1 MSGSRRRPIART
13 LAGVAVAA
21 LAVVVAVLAEEA
33 RRWPGRIDAGDAA
46 YLAAPGGG
54 DARPVPARRSAR
66 AAGDLL
72 GVDDD
77 LAYRRA
83 LQLVARGRV
92 ARFVFASRW
101 IELISEAQREL
112 GELEEATDDRSRRS
126 DAANMLGI
134 VYFDGA
140 QASSIRRSDFLR
152 ASALAFDRA
161 VRLNPHNADAKY
173 NLELLL
179 SRLRGDE
186 NRAGRQ
192 SGRSGAGPLGG
203 DEAGLR
209 LPGEGY

>member
-1 MSGSRRRPIART
+1 VTARRMLRVV
-13 LAGVAVAA
+13 AGIAVAA
-21 LAVVVAVLAEEA
+21 LAVGVAFLAEET
-33 RRWPGRIDAGDAA
+33 RRWPARIEAGDAA
-46 YLAAPGGG
+46 FLAAPGGG
-54 DARPVPARRSAR
+54 DAWSLSGRRSAR
-66 AAGDLL
+66 FAGDLL
-72 GVDDD
+72 AVDDD

-101 IELISEAQREL
+101 VSLISEAQTEL
-112 GELEEATDDRSRRS
+112 GEVEEATDDPRRRS

-140 QASSIRRSDFLR
+140 QASSVRRSDFLR
-152 ASALAFDRA
+152 ASVSAFDRA
-161 VRLNPHNADAKY
+161 VRLDPQNADAKY

-179 SRLRGDE
+179 SRLREDR
-186 NRAGRQ
+186 NRAGR
-192 SGRSGAGPLGG
+192 RSGSPGSGPLGG